1 MRANSWRSLKII
13 FILLLILSTPLV
25 AGAQGKDRKNPPA
38 PETSAPALSNQDTEA
53 LRRFSMIL
61 DMVENNYVEEK
72 ERKEIVDGA
81 IKGML
86 QSLDPHSVYLSPEE
100 YTEMMESNT
109 GEFYGIGIEI
119 SAENGQVTI
128 VAPIEDTPADRAG
141 LKSGDLILAV
151 DGRPTQDM
159 TSQETVSSIR
169 GPKNTTVELLIMSK
183 DANAP
188 RTVKIVRDAIPMTSV
203 KIRELEEGYYWIRIT
218 RFIGR
223 TNEELSDALRSVA
236 KKGEIKGIV
245 LDMRNNPG
253 GLLDQSIYVSDMFLN
268 DGVIVSVRGRT
279 PKTNRTYSA
288 NAQAGDVVAPM
299 VVLINSGSASA
310 SEIVAGALKDHN
322 RALLVGEQTFG
333 KASVQDVIAMPDGS
347 GIKLT
352 VARYY
357 TPSGLSIQADGVAPD
372 IEVPFEA
379 PVEKDPNAPS
389 WQIREQNLA
398 HHLEN
403 ENGSKDNA
411 KPIDQ
416 EVVKFLEQDNQLRM
430 ALQLVKGLPRFREV
444 K

>member
-1 MRANSWRSLKII
+1 MRAKSWRSLIG
-13 FILLLILSTPLV
+13 LLILVFITSTPLT
-25 AGAQGKDRKNPPA
+25 AGAQGKDRKNNPP
-38 PETSAPALSNQDTEA
+38 PDNPTTTSPTDDTDS

-61 DMVENNYVEEK
+61 DMVESNYVEEK

-100 YTEMMESNT
+100 YNEMMESNT
-109 GEFYGIGIEI
+109 GEFFGIGIEI
-119 SAENGQVTI
+119 SSENGQVTI

-159 TSQETVSSIR
+159 SSQETVSSIR
-169 GPKNTTVELLIMSK
+169 GPKGTTVELLVMSK
-183 DANAP
+183 GSNTP
-188 RTVKIVRDAIPMTSV
+188 RTVKIIRDAIPMTSV
-203 KIRELEEGYYWIRIT
+203 KMRELENGYYWIRIT

-223 TNEELSDALRSVA
+223 TNEELSEALRAAA

-268 DGVIVSVRGRT
+268 DGLIVSVRGRT
-279 PKTNRTYSA
+279 AKANRTYSA
-288 NAQAGDVVAPM
+288 HAQAGDVVAPM

-310 SEIVAGALKDHN
+310 AEIVAGALKDHN
-322 RALLVGEQTFG
+322 RALLVGERTFG
-333 KASVQDVIAMPDGS
+333 KASVQDVIALPDGS

-357 TPSGLSIQADGVAPD
+357 TPSGLSIQADGIAPD
-372 IEVPFEA
+372 IEMPFEA
-379 PVEKDPNAPS
+379 PAEKDPNSPS

-398 HHLEN
+398 RHLEN
-403 ENGSKDNA
+403 ENGSKDKA
-411 KPIDQ
+411 KPVDE
-416 EVVKFLEQDNQLRM
+416 EVAKFLEQDNQLRM
-430 ALQLVKGLPRFREV
+430 GLQLVKGLPRFKEV